1 MATRNLKFYD
11 EQEGR
16 DVEIPWDGEQDPSD
30 DDIAKI
36 LNLKDTKSVIDAH
49 NKTQGI
55 VTPGNID
62 LGNRPHVKNPDG
74 STSTVRSIGAN
85 IDGKEVLIPTV
96 SDDGRIMPDNEAID
110 NYKKTGKHLS
120 IFDSQEHSD
129 AYAKKLHEDQAALLD
144 QPGPSA
150 LSKADSISAAKP
162 DLWNWLADKASI
174 AGRSALAGTIGDP
187 EKIKAGQNPGG
198 LLGQGESF
206 LEHPVDTISNLL
218 TGPYKR
224 DIAGIKEGGLKGALS
239 GASLAANTI
248 MPGSAEALHMLVDPF
263 GKEEA
268 PPEIS
273 LPGNAK
279 YTHDYSQ
286 DAANGDNSITD
297 RLLRGGGNLAG
308 QVALGYMLGD
318 VTKDLTIAMREA
330 SNLPSMRPVNEAG
343 FSPKPETAGDLII
356 KGENAAPAIQEP
368 RAWKSEE
375 TSMPGQIEIDSL
387 DPEPQPEMTFPGKD
401 YSRMVGLDSA
411 SGNGEIVDPSM
422 PGPLDNS
429 TSLFPPEDFL
439 TKIRREM
446 LGQEHEPFIS
456 KLPSEQRGAIGDSGP
471 LNKFE
476 DSQFRKYGKEWRTTQ
491 SPAEA
496 AFHEKLLKGSG
507 GASFDQVKPGVSS
520 FDTPQKPLVNDGQID
535 QGALQQM
542 IENVKRKTG
551 NLGRRQADV
560 PAIADALGQE
570 VSKTPEVSLP
580 EVPQEQAPDINT
592 PIDVSD
598 SISIPRSRKAMMA
611 DFSGEAPIDVS
622 SQLPKSLPP
631 EVPGLESA
639 VDVTDS
645 IKVPKKPVWADQSSE
660 APIDVTNQLPES
672 KVPTEPKTQPE
683 FRRGL
688 VATYLDVV
696 RGFKYYGHS
705 LAYPFVKGRMLMTD
719 PAAVKGMLEGS
730 KGFFEGGHEDV
741 ARGIEEAISKDASL
755 APFWDRLNLMKSPEE
770 VKSGADISDVQS
782 SKGAEFLPGAKQ
794 FNRMFR
800 DQSNM
805 TMVRAAAPLFE
816 SLKKAGFDP
825 IKSPEAFTEAT
836 DTINMLARRTPLPEA
851 LGKLRSAIYTI
862 SSSATNIASDV
873 SVLGNLASKIRS
885 PGPIRNFYYRN
896 VIGSA
901 AAATAM
907 MLASKK
913 LLEEAGHKADFDINP
928 YSNNFGK
935 VVIDDGKVKY
945 NLLPGMN
952 TYVRDA
958 AQMIGGKYKT
968 NSGNEFKL
976 NGFSPLADESLPVD
990 KNHGKNIPSIAADFA
1005 TSHLA
1010 PGIMEPIRALTG
1022 KGAQGEKYDFGDAAR
1037 DTFAPI
1043 APLDIYKGA
1052 KQSNF
1057 AGAMSGLSALGI
1069 PVQTALSDKE
1079 KEESG
1084 MSLGHRKKSKKRFT
1098 F

>member
-1 MATRNLKFYD
+1 MAKNIKFYD
-11 EQEGR
+11 EEDGR
-16 DVEIPWDGEQDPSD
+16 TVEIPWEGDGEPSD
-30 DDIAKI
+30 DDIQKI
-36 LNLKDTKSVIDAH
+36 KNLQDSKDVLN
-49 NKTQGI
+49 
-55 VTPGNID
+55 
-62 LGNRPHVKNPDG
+62 
-74 STSTVRSIGAN
+74 
-85 IDGKEVLIPTV
+85 
-96 SDDGRIMPDNEAID
+96 
-110 NYKKTGKHLS
+110 KH
-120 IFDSQEHSD
+120 
-129 AYAKKLHEDQAALLD
+129 
-144 QPGPSA
+144 SA
-150 LSKADSISAAKP
+150 LSKADSISPAKP

-174 AGRSALAGTIGDP
+174 AGRSAMSGTIGDP
-187 EKIKAGQNPGG
+187 VKAGLGQNPGG
-198 LLGQGESF
+198 IVGQGESF
-206 LEHPVDTISNLL
+206 LEHPIDTISNLL

-263 GKEEA
+263 SKEET
-268 PPEIS
+268 PPEIN
-273 LPGNAK
+273 LPGNEK
-279 YTHDYSQ
+279 FLHDPAQ
-286 DAANGDNSITD
+286 DIANGGNSVTD
-297 RLLRGGGNLAG
+297 RFLRGGGNLAG
-308 QVALGYMLGD
+308 QVALGHFLGGA
-318 VTKDLTIAMREA
+318 TKDPTIGMRETPEA
-330 SNLPSMRPVNEAG
+330 SLKPINDIGIE
-343 FSPKPETAGDLII
+343 PKPETAGDLII
-356 KGENAAPAIQEP
+356 KGENAAPAINEP

-375 TSMPGQIEIDSL
+375 TSLPGQIEIDGL
-387 DPEPQPEMTFPGKD
+387 DEPPSEPQINFPNKD
-401 YSRMVGLDSA
+401 YNRMVGLDNLP
-411 SGNGEIVDPSM
+411 GNGEIVDPAH
-422 PGPLDNS
+422 PGLPNTG

-439 TKIRREM
+439 TKLRREM

-456 KLPSEQRGAIGDSGP
+456 DLPSEQRGAVGDSGP

-476 DSQFRKYGKEWRTTQ
+476 DSQFRKYGKEWRTAQ

-507 GASFDQVKPGVSS
+507 DVSFDQAKPGVSS
-520 FDTPQKPLVNDGQID
+520 FDAPVQQKPLVTDGLID
-535 QGALQQM
+535 QNALQQM

-551 NLGRRQADV
+551 NLGRRQANV

-580 EVPQEQAPDINT
+580 EVPQKQAPDINT

-598 SISIPRSRKAMMA
+598 SISIPRSRKAMIASFANEPPIDVSNQLPEPLPPEVPGLEPAVDLTDQIKVRKKPVWA
-611 DFSGEAPIDVS
+611 DRSSEAPIDVS
-622 SQLPKSLPP
+622 SQLPEP
-631 EVPGLESA
+631 
-639 VDVTDS
+639 
-645 IKVPKKPVWADQSSE
+645 KVPA
-660 APIDVTNQLPES
+660 
-672 KVPTEPKTQPE
+672 EPKTQPE

-688 VATYLDVV
+688 ASTYLDVV

-730 KGFFEGGHEDV
+730 KGFFEGGHDNV
-741 ARGIEEAISKDASL
+741 VKGIEEAISKDESL
-755 APFWDRLNLMKSPEE
+755 KPFWDRLNLMKSPEE

-825 IKSPEAFTEAT
+825 IKSPEAFIEAA

-862 SSSATNIASDV
+862 SSSATNIASDI
-873 SVLGNLASKIRS
+873 STLGNIAKKAVS

-913 LLEEAGHKADFDINP
+913 LLEEAGHEVDFDINP

-958 AQMIGGKYKT
+958 FQSIGGKYKT
-968 NSGNEFKL
+968 NNGNEFKL
-976 NGFSPLADESLPVD
+976 NGFSPLAPDDLPID

-1037 DTFAPI
+1037 DTFSPI
-1043 APLDIYKGA
+1043 APLDIYKGS
-1052 KQSNF
+1052 KQSPF
-1057 AGAMSGLSALGI
+1057 AGSMSALSALGI
-1069 PVQTALSDKE
+1069 PVQTALSDEE
-1079 KEESG
+1079 KKASG
-1084 MSLGHRKKSKKRFT
+1084 IKVGVGKKKYHNF
-1098 F
+1098 